1 MRQLKCK
8 PVLIAGLLSMGLTAG
23 IDAGAHH
30 SFAAE
35 FDGDK
40 PVRLIGTITKI
51 EWTNPHS
58 WLYLDARRRGT
69 VTNWE
74 VEFGAP
80 NVLEDRGL
88 KKADLQPGSQVHV
101 RGYRAKNRGPSA
113 YGVTVTLSDGRSFR
127 TGGVDCPEAGNAGE
141 ALSLPGR

>member
-1 MRQLKCK
+1 MSRRWAIRV
-8 PVLIAGLLSMGLTAG
+8 VLALGVAALGSAP
-23 IDAGAHH
+23 DAKAHH
-30 SFAAE
+30 AFAAE
-35 FDGDK
+35 YDAERPIDLTGVVTELK
-40 PVRLIGTITKI
+40 
-51 EWTNPHS
+51 WTNPHS

-127 TGGVDCPEAGNAGE
+127 TGGVDCPEAGNTGLGLA
-141 ALSLPGR
+141 LPGR